1 MIQDTPV
8 PPRLM
13 LFGHFSMT
21 LGRTTLTQFSY
32 DKVKALLVYLLL
44 NEQAANRAGLA
55 EMLWPAQGLSSGRT
69 NLRHALHCLRQCLG
83 DEAESVLTVSRQ
95 SIELRLESHWVM
107 DVRRLETLLQAPPEI
122 GAIDELLTL
131 YRGDLV
137 EELHLPQCSDFQRW
151 LVKVRGE
158 WRQRMIAYIEHA
170 LDGVDDVSEAILRQ
184 LVSRFSGYGPFHER
198 LVRQLAEKGQIA
210 AAHEQFN
217 AYLELLALSGQQP
230 DAEFLQLARYWSD
243 GAQPTAPTSPQGA
256 FSRTVALDSAPVR
269 EDEIDY
275 RQLSVMA
282 IRLHLQGDWQERAQ
296 GHACLLL
303 QVELMRWLERQ
314 CHLLGGFWLPGA
326 TGGLG
331 LACFGTHGPT
341 HQLAELVALYEHCRR
356 QLPEEVQRHWSGGDP
371 APRFEL
377 AAGLNSGRGL
387 YLPERRLADPLGQ
400 VTQPALELMSAAQ
413 GSELV
418 ISQEASQH
426 MPPALDLQPR
436 LTTRLL
442 AADGR
447 VRLRALVLGVDEGGR
462 DATPPSLIGREAALR
477 QLRDALA
484 RVVIGLRQ
492 SVLVQGALGKGKSAL
507 LVSFRQLEQSQEI
520 ALCWQPTTRLSTQTP
535 YGVVRSLLRWYLDR
549 DVDSSTLAAWLA
561 NESTLDESR
570 REVLY
575 HALSDGGSGDI
586 GESLEPVTQLFHS
599 LIERITAS
607 RPLAL
612 VIDDLQWLDE
622 LSLKMLLALQ
632 ARLPINVPFML
643 IASHHGREALPVRL
657 DWDQQ
662 IVLGRLDS
670 TQSSRLLVQ
679 LAKHY
684 RLHISPRL
692 REQLIERCDGVPLYL
707 QEICRRLD
715 MDRREG
721 RRVQVDELPRG
732 LLGLLSSRIE
742 QLDADRDVAHVAAVL
757 GRQFRGTFLRECT
770 GLGETRLKQVLD
782 HMQRLEIIEPCHGD
796 NPFDYQ
802 FVHQLLQEAAYLSC
816 PRDVRER
823 LHHQVV
829 TLIEERFPASIG
841 QHPGYFA
848 SHLRHSGDHARAAR
862 YFELAARAALKL
874 SANRTA
880 LQMADSGLEC
890 LQDLASQEER
900 HISLLTVRGQ
910 AAFALEGHG
919 SPTAHES
926 FVRAKDMLGTLE
938 ARRVE
943 DDDPDDEQPF
953 LVTWGLWV
961 GCSQRHAHADAFA
974 LASRLSTCAE
984 GLVDPRYQRLADYAR
999 AHCEYWVGRVRHAVE
1014 HLEEIDPLHQPMVL
1028 DWLPFSDHPQIAA
1041 ACYHAWALCL
1051 RGDYLRA
1058 EQQIEAAIRLAESI
1072 KHPGSLAL
1080 SLIFAAALY
1089 RQLGHV
1095 HMAATRAERA
1105 HEVTSTPDLHLWHYA
1120 AQGILGWYNAMSGDP
1135 QGLELLEESM
1145 ERATEAT
1152 GQDRYQRPLLWY
1164 GDACLALGEYARAED
1179 YLDQCLM
1186 VARERD
1192 SLYLPE
1198 LTLQMVRVRH
1208 ALGGAPQDVRRLAEQ
1223 AYRVASEQE
1232 NRHHQINACE
1242 VWLTL
1247 VDPDDDD
1254 MRQRFR
1260 QWLGQ
1265 VSLTDAPMLVR
1276 WRLQLDRAFEPQ
1288 RERT

>member
-1 MIQDTPV
+1 MTQDIPA
-8 PPRLM
+8 PPRLT

-21 LGRTTLTQFSY
+21 LGGTTLTQFSY

-44 NEQAANRAGLA
+44 NEQATNRAGLA
-55 EMLWPAQGLSSGRT
+55 GMLWPDQGLSSGRT

-83 DEAESVLTVSRQ
+83 DEAESALTVSRQ
-95 SIELRLESHWVM
+95 SIALHPGLHWAL
-107 DVRRLETLLQAPPEI
+107 DVRRLEALLQAPPDIE
-122 GAIDELLTL
+122 AIDELLTL

-137 EELHLPQCSDFQRW
+137 EELYLPQCGDFQRW
-151 LVKVRGE
+151 LVKTRGE
-158 WRQRMIAYIEHA
+158 WRQRMIAYIERA
-170 LDGVDDVSEAILRQ
+170 LSGIDGVSDDVLRQ
-184 LVSRFSGYGPFHER
+184 LVSRFSGYGPFHQR
-198 LVRQLAEKGQIA
+198 LVRQLAEQGQIA

-243 GAQPTAPTSPQGA
+243 GAQPTPPTSPQGA
-256 FSRTVALDSAPVR
+256 FSRALALDSAPVR
-269 EDEIDY
+269 EDEIGY

-331 LACFGTHGPT
+331 LACFGTHGPA

-356 QLPEEVQRHWSGGDP
+356 QLPEEIQRHWSGGDP
-371 APRFEL
+371 VPRFEL

-462 DATPPSLIGREAALR
+462 DATPPSLIGRESALR

-492 SVLVQGALGKGKSAL
+492 SVLVQGALGMGKSAL

-520 ALCWQPTTRLSTQTP
+520 ALCWQPTTRLSSQTP
-535 YGVVRSLLRWYLDR
+535 YGVVRALLRWYLDR
-549 DVDSSTLAAWLA
+549 DVDASTLATWLA
-561 NESTLDESR
+561 NEPALDESQ

-575 HALSDGGSGDI
+575 HALSDSGDGDI

-622 LSLKMLLALQ
+622 LSLKVLLALQ
-632 ARLPINVPFML
+632 ARLSINVPFML
-643 IASHHGREALPVRL
+643 VASHHGREALTVRL
-657 DWDQQ
+657 NWDQH

-732 LLGLLSSRIE
+732 LLGLLASRIE

-757 GRQFRGTFLRECT
+757 GRQFRFAFLRECT

-796 NPFDYQ
+796 SPFDYQ

-829 TLIEERFPASIG
+829 TLIEERFPALIG

-848 SHLRHSGDHARAAR
+848 SHLRRSGDHARAAR

-880 LQMADSGLEC
+880 LKMADSGLEC

-900 HISLLTVRGQ
+900 YISLLTVRGQ

-919 SPTAHES
+919 SPTAHDS
-926 FVRAKDMLGTLE
+926 FVHAKDMLGTLE

-943 DDDPDDEQPF
+943 DDEPDDEQRF

-974 LASRLSTCAE
+974 LAARLSTFAE
-984 GLVDPRYQRLADYAR
+984 RLVDPRYQRLADYAR
-999 AHCEYWVGRVRHAVE
+999 AHCEYWAGRVRHAFE

-1028 DWLPFSDHPQIAA
+1028 DWLPFSDHPQVAA

-1058 EQQIEAAIRLAESI
+1058 EQQIESAIRLAESI

-1120 AQGILGWYNAMSGDP
+1120 AQGILGWHKALSGDP

-1145 ERATEAT
+1145 ERVTEAT

-1164 GDACLALGEYARAED
+1164 GDACLALGEYALAED

-1208 ALGGAPQDVRRLAEQ
+1208 ALGHASQDVRRLAEQ
-1223 AYRVASEQE
+1223 AYRVAGEQE

-1247 VDPDDDD
+1247 IDPDDDD

-1260 QWLGQ
+1260 QLLGQ
-1265 VSLTDAPMLVR
+1265 VSLTDAPMLVG

-1288 RERT
+1288 HERS